1 MTAANPRRTADDQPH
16 TSGSGTH
23 PHSLPLTTSPAVPNP
38 RPARC
43 LVELLA
49 LTALTALRD
58 DDPDTADEAHAALV
72 RAVADGDAE
81 GAAEILRAELEDP
94 FAG

>member
-49 LTALTALRD
+49 LTALRD
-58 DDPDTADEAHAALV
+58 DAPNTADEAHAALV

-81 GAAEILRAELEDP
+81 RAAEILRAELEDP